1 MPGRVQR
8 VLLPLPQRGKTDSF
22 YTHCRITED
31 NNPPVALEKGDVING
46 FLHTACTGTGTARCR
61 MDTRLLTEP
70 EGMELLKAR
79 GIPVPDS
86 EVVNAP
92 DEAAAAAER
101 IGFPVV
107 MKVVSPQVVHKSDSG
122 GVITGIGT
130 PDAAAGAYR
139 QILSLVGENV
149 PGAEIKG
156 VLVERQMPPGLE
168 LIIGGREDP
177 AFGKVITFG
186 IGGTLVELLHDVA
199 IRVLP
204 LSRDE
209 GVRMVRSIRGYPL
222 LSGYRGSP
230 PLDEKALID
239 LLCKAGQMFSETE
252 DLAEFDLNPVIL
264 YPEGLSVVDTRLY
277 RKTVPSARHGPRIPC
292 DPDLF
297 SPSSIAV
304 IGASSDPGKVGYA
317 VLRNLL
323 PFPGTLYP
331 VNPRHSELLGR
342 KSFPSVSDIPGHVDT
357 AVVAIPASGV
367 PALMDDLGAR
377 GVRLAIIV
385 SSGFREVGE
394 EGKRLEEQ
402 VLEKA
407 RQYGMRVVGPN
418 CLGVIFPHKKINTTF
433 DPISPR
439 SGHIGFI
446 SQSGAVITTVV
457 DWSIPEG
464 IGFSAVISVGNQV
477 DLGFVDYIGLTANDP
492 DTKAVILYIEELRR
506 GRDFMLLMEKV
517 TPTLPVIALKS
528 GSSTIGK
535 KAASSHTGS
544 LAGSFEIY
552 QAAFAQ
558 SGVIPVFS
566 LKEAFE
572 VAELLASEGYPRG
585 KRAVVITGAGGFGVL
600 AADYA
605 EKYGIAMTPLSGAM
619 MEELNAFLPPMWSH
633 ANPVDL
639 IGDGG
644 AERYAKAFDVL
655 IRHQDEWDIAFV
667 IGIPSAVL
675 DTGHLA
681 QEIVRFSSHTDK
693 MVVGC
698 LLGGD
703 SVKSGISVLREKRI
717 PNFSD
722 LERAFLAVGRSLN
735 SIRIRD
741 REKEP
746 RG

>member
-1 MPGRVQR
+1 M
-8 VLLPLPQRGKTDSF
+8 
-22 YTHCRITED
+22 E
-31 NNPPVALEKGDVING
+31 
-46 FLHTACTGTGTARCR
+46 
-61 MDTRLLTEP
+61 TRLLTEP
-70 EGMELLKAR
+70 EGMEILR
-79 GIPVPDS
+79 QQGIPLPDAAVAKNP
-86 EVVNAP
+86 E
-92 DEAAAAAER
+92 EAAAAAER

-122 GVITGIGT
+122 GVITGIGS
-130 PDAAAGAYR
+130 PDAAGQAYR
-139 QILSLVGENV
+139 QILASVGEKV
-149 PGAEIKG
+149 PDAVIEG

-199 IRVLP
+199 LRVLP

-209 GVRMVRSIRGYPL
+209 AIRMVRSIHGYPL
-222 LSGYRGSP
+222 VKGYRGSP
-230 PLDEKALID
+230 PLDEKALAD
-239 LLCKAGQMFSETE
+239 LLFKVGRLFEEME

-264 YPEGLSVVDTRLY
+264 YPEGLSVVDARLY
-277 RKTVPSARHGPRIPC
+277 ARTTPLHRSEPGNSC
-292 DPDLF
+292 DPSLF
-297 SPSSIAV
+297 SPKSIAV

-323 PFPGTLYP
+323 PFPGLLYP
-331 VNPRHSELLGR
+331 VNPHHGEIMGR
-342 KSFPSVSDIPGHVDT
+342 TSFPSVAAIPGPVDT
-357 AVVAIPASGV
+357 AVVAIPAPGV
-367 PALMDDLGAR
+367 PALMDDLGSK
-377 GVRLAIIV
+377 GVRLVIIV
-385 SSGFREVGE
+385 SSGFREVGDA
-394 EGKRLEEQ
+394 GKKLEDQ

-407 RQYGMRVVGPN
+407 RLYGMRVVGPN
-418 CLGVIFPHKKINTTF
+418 CLGVILPHKKINTTF

-439 SGHIGFI
+439 PGHIGFI

-464 IGFSAVISVGNQV
+464 IGFSAVISVGNQI
-477 DLGFVDYIGLTANDP
+477 DLGFVDYIRFTARDP
-492 DTKAVILYIEELRR
+492 DTRSVILYIEELRN
-506 GRDFMLLMEKV
+506 GREFIRLMEKI

-528 GSSTIGK
+528 GSSEVGK

-544 LAGSFEIY
+544 LAGSFGIY

-605 EKYGIAMTPLSGAM
+605 EKYGIGMTLLSESM
-619 MEELNAFLPPMWSH
+619 MQEFNSFLPSMWSH

-681 QEIVRFSSHTDK
+681 QEIVRFSTHTQK

-703 SVKSGISVLREKRI
+703 SVRSGIGVLRDKKI

-735 SIRIRD
+735 SIRIRNH
-741 REKEP
+741 EEEGP
-746 RG
+746 

>member
-1 MPGRVQR
+1 M
-8 VLLPLPQRGKTDSF
+8 K
-22 YTHCRITED
+22 
-31 NNPPVALEKGDVING
+31 
-46 FLHTACTGTGTARCR
+46 
-61 MDTRLLTEP
+61 TRLLTEP
-70 EGMELLKAR
+70 EGMEILR
-79 GIPVPDS
+79 RQGIPLPDS
-86 EVVNAP
+86 AVVKTFE
-92 DEAAAAAER
+92 EAKAASER

-122 GVITGIGT
+122 GVITGIGS
-130 PDAAAGAYR
+130 PEAAGDAYR
-139 QILSLVGENV
+139 QILARVGEKV
-149 PGAEIKG
+149 PDAVIEG
-156 VLVERQMPPGLE
+156 VLVERQMPQGLE

-186 IGGTLVELLHDVA
+186 IGGTLVELLRDVA
-199 IRVLP
+199 LRVLP
-204 LSRDE
+204 LTRDE
-209 GVRMVRSIRGYPL
+209 AIRMVRSIRGYSL
-222 LSGYRGSP
+222 IKGYRGGSR
-230 PLDEKALID
+230 LDEKALTD
-239 LLCKAGQMFSETE
+239 LLCKVGRMFEERE
-252 DLAEFDLNPVIL
+252 DLTEFDLNPVIL
-264 YPEGLSVVDTRLY
+264 YPEGLAVVDARLY
-277 RKTVPSARHGPRIPC
+277 TRTTPLPGPEPRDSC
-292 DPDLF
+292 DPALF

-323 PFPGTLYP
+323 PFPGALYP
-331 VNPRHSELLGR
+331 VNPHRGEIMGR
-342 KSFPSVSDIPGHVDT
+342 TSFPSVSAIPGPLDT
-357 AVVAIPASGV
+357 AVVAIPAQGV
-367 PALMDDLGAR
+367 PALMDELGEK
-377 GVRLAIIV
+377 GVRMVIIV
-385 SSGFREVGE
+385 SSGFREIGDA
-394 EGKRLEEQ
+394 GKQLEDQ

-407 RQYGMRVVGPN
+407 RRYGMRVVGPN
-418 CLGVIFPHKKINTTF
+418 CLGVILPHKKINTTF

-439 SGHIGFI
+439 PGHIGFI

-464 IGFSAVISVGNQV
+464 IGFSAVISVGNQL
-477 DLGFVDYIGLTANDP
+477 DLGFVDYIRFTARDP
-492 DTKAVILYIEELRR
+492 DTKSVILYIEELRG
-506 GRDFMLLMEKV
+506 GREFIRLMERV

-528 GSSTIGK
+528 GSSAVGK

-605 EKYGIAMTPLSGAM
+605 EKYGIGMVPLSQAM
-619 MEELNAFLPPMWSH
+619 MREFNSFLPSMWSH

-681 QEIVRFSSHTDK
+681 QEIVRFSMHTEK

-703 SVKSGISVLREKRI
+703 SVKSGIGVLKDKKI

-741 REKEP
+741 REEESP
-746 RG
+746 

>member
-1 MPGRVQR
+1 
-8 VLLPLPQRGKTDSF
+8 
-22 YTHCRITED
+22 
-31 NNPPVALEKGDVING
+31 
-46 FLHTACTGTGTARCR
+46 

-70 EGMELLKAR
+70 EGMKVLRHR
-79 GIPVPDS
+79 GIPVPDLA
-86 EVVNAP
+86 VVNTP
-92 DEAAAAAER
+92 GEAAAAAER

-122 GVITGIGT
+122 GVITGIGS
-130 PDAAAGAYR
+130 PDAAGEAYR
-139 QILSLVGENV
+139 QILARVGEKV
-149 PGAEIKG
+149 PGAAIEG

-168 LIIGGREDP
+168 LIVGGREDP

-186 IGGTLVELLHDVA
+186 IGGTLVELVHDVVL
-199 IRVLP
+199 RVLP
-204 LSRDE
+204 LSRGE
-209 GVRMVRSIRGYPL
+209 AIRMVRSIRGYPL
-222 LSGYRGSP
+222 IKGYRGTS
-230 PLDEKALID
+230 PLDEKALTD
-239 LLCKAGQMFSETE
+239 LVCKVGGMYEEME

-264 YPEGLSVVDTRLY
+264 YQEGLTVVDARLY
-277 RKTVPSARHGPRIPC
+277 RKTNPPAMQESRTVF
-292 DPDLF
+292 DPGLF

-331 VNPRHSELLGR
+331 VNPRHKEVLGR
-342 KSFPSVSDIPGHVDT
+342 NAFPSVLAIPGPVDT
-357 AVVAIPASGV
+357 AVVAIPAPGV
-367 PALMDDLGAR
+367 PDLMDDLGEK
-377 GVRLAIIV
+377 GVRLVIIV
-385 SSGFREVGE
+385 SSGFREAGD
-394 EGKRLEEQ
+394 EGRKLEDR

-407 RQYGMRVVGPN
+407 RHYGIRVVGPN

-464 IGFSAVISVGNQV
+464 IGFSAVISVGNQL
-477 DLGFVDYIGLTANDP
+477 DLGFVDYIGFTAQDE

-506 GRDFMLLMEKV
+506 GRDFLLLMEKV

-528 GSSTIGK
+528 GSSAVGK

-572 VAELLASEGYPRG
+572 VAELLASEGYPHG

-605 EKYGIAMTPLSGAM
+605 EKYGIGMATLSGE
-619 MEELNAFLPPMWSH
+619 MEKEFNSFLPSMWSH

-681 QEIVRFSSHTDK
+681 QEIVRFSSHTHK

-703 SVKSGISVLREKRI
+703 SVKSGIGVLRDKKI

-741 REKEP
+741 HEEESA
-746 RG
+746 

>member
-1 MPGRVQR
+1 MD
-8 VLLPLPQRGKTDSF
+8 K
-22 YTHCRITED
+22 
-31 NNPPVALEKGDVING
+31 EKVMG
-46 FLHTACTGTGTARCR
+46 FLHTGHTGPGTSRCH
-61 MDTRLLTEP
+61 METRLLTEP
-70 EGMELLKAR
+70 EGMEILRLQ
-79 GIPVPDS
+79 GIPSPDAAM
-86 EVVNAP
+86 VKAP
-92 DEAAAAAER
+92 EEAAAAAER

-122 GVITGIGT
+122 GVITGINS
-130 PDAAAGAYR
+130 PDAAGQAYR
-139 QILSLVGENV
+139 KILASVGEKV
-149 PGAEIKG
+149 PGAVIEGI
-156 VLVERQMPPGLE
+156 LVERQMPPGLE

-177 AFGKVITFG
+177 AFGKIITFG

-199 IRVLP
+199 LRVLP

-209 GVRMVRSIRGYPL
+209 AIRMIRSIHGYPL
-222 LSGYRGSP
+222 VKGYRGSP
-230 PLDEKALID
+230 PLDEKALSD
-239 LLCKAGQMFSETE
+239 LLFKVGRVFEEME

-264 YPEGLSVVDTRLY
+264 YPEGLSVVDARLY
-277 RKTVPSARHGPRIPC
+277 IRTTPVPRPEPGNSC
-292 DPDLF
+292 DPTLF
-297 SPSSIAV
+297 SPKSIAV

-323 PFPGTLYP
+323 PFPGSLYP
-331 VNPRHSELLGR
+331 VNPLHGEIMGR
-342 KSFPSVSDIPGHVDT
+342 MAFPSVAAIPGPVDT
-357 AVVAIPASGV
+357 AVVAIPAPGV
-367 PALMDDLGAR
+367 PALMDDLGKK
-377 GVRLAIIV
+377 GVRLVIIV
-385 SSGFREVGE
+385 SSGFREVGD
-394 EGKRLEEQ
+394 EGKKLEDR

-407 RQYGMRVVGPN
+407 RLYGMRVVGPN
-418 CLGVIFPHKKINTTF
+418 CLGVILPHKKINTTF

-439 SGHIGFI
+439 PGHIGFI

-464 IGFSAVISVGNQV
+464 IGFSAVISVGNQI
-477 DLGFVDYIGLTANDP
+477 DLGFVDYIRFTARDP
-492 DTKAVILYIEELRR
+492 DTKSVILYIEELRE
-506 GRDFMLLMEKV
+506 GREFIRLMEKV

-528 GSSTIGK
+528 GSSEVGK

-544 LAGSFEIY
+544 LAGSFGIY

-605 EKYGIAMTPLSGAM
+605 EKYGIGMTLLSETM
-619 MEELNAFLPPMWSH
+619 MQEFNSFLPSMWSH

-681 QEIVRFSSHTDK
+681 QEIVRFSTHTKK

-703 SVKSGISVLREKRI
+703 SVKSGIGVLRDKKI

-741 REKEP
+741 HAEEGP
-746 RG
+746 

>member
-1 MPGRVQR
+1 M
-8 VLLPLPQRGKTDSF
+8 
-22 YTHCRITED
+22 E
-31 NNPPVALEKGDVING
+31 
-46 FLHTACTGTGTARCR
+46 
-61 MDTRLLTEP
+61 TRLLTEP
-70 EGMELLKAR
+70 EGMEILR
-79 GIPVPDS
+79 QQGIPLPDAAVAKNP
-86 EVVNAP
+86 E
-92 DEAAAAAER
+92 EAAAAAER

-122 GVITGIGT
+122 GVITGIGS
-130 PDAAAGAYR
+130 PDAAGQAYR
-139 QILSLVGENV
+139 QILASVGEKV
-149 PGAEIKG
+149 PGAVIEG

-199 IRVLP
+199 LRVLP

-209 GVRMVRSIRGYPL
+209 AIRMVRSIHGYPL
-222 LSGYRGSP
+222 VKGYRGSP
-230 PLDEKALID
+230 PLDEKALAD
-239 LLCKAGQMFSETE
+239 LLFKVGRLFEEME

-264 YPEGLSVVDTRLY
+264 YPEGLSVVDARLY
-277 RKTVPSARHGPRIPC
+277 VRTTPLTRPEPGNSC
-292 DPDLF
+292 DPTLF
-297 SPSSIAV
+297 SPKSIAV

-323 PFPGTLYP
+323 PFPGSLYP
-331 VNPRHSELLGR
+331 VNPRHGEIMGR
-342 KSFPSVSDIPGHVDT
+342 TAFPSVAAIPGPVDT
-357 AVVAIPASGV
+357 AVVAIPAPGV
-367 PALMDDLGAR
+367 PALMDDLGSK
-377 GVRLAIIV
+377 GVRLVIIV
-385 SSGFREVGE
+385 SSGFREVGDA
-394 EGKRLEEQ
+394 GKKLEDQ

-407 RQYGMRVVGPN
+407 RLYGMRVVGPN
-418 CLGVIFPHKKINTTF
+418 CLGVILPHKKINTTF

-439 SGHIGFI
+439 PGHIGFI

-464 IGFSAVISVGNQV
+464 IGFSAVISVGNQI
-477 DLGFVDYIGLTANDP
+477 DLGFVDYIRFTARDP
-492 DTKAVILYIEELRR
+492 DTKSVILYIEELRN
-506 GRDFMLLMEKV
+506 GREFIRLMEKI

-528 GSSTIGK
+528 GSSEVGK

-544 LAGSFEIY
+544 LAGSFGIY

-572 VAELLASEGYPRG
+572 VAELLASEGYPQG

-605 EKYGIAMTPLSGAM
+605 EKYGIGMTLLSESM
-619 MEELNAFLPPMWSH
+619 MQEFNSFLPSMWSH

-681 QEIVRFSSHTDK
+681 QEIVRFSTHTQK

-703 SVKSGISVLREKRI
+703 SVKSGIGVLRDKKI

-735 SIRIRD
+735 SIRIRNH
-741 REKEP
+741 EEEGP
-746 RG
+746 

>member
-1 MPGRVQR
+1 M
-8 VLLPLPQRGKTDSF
+8 
-22 YTHCRITED
+22 E
-31 NNPPVALEKGDVING
+31 
-46 FLHTACTGTGTARCR
+46 
-61 MDTRLLTEP
+61 TRLLTEP
-70 EGMELLKAR
+70 EGMEILR
-79 GIPVPDS
+79 QQGIPLPDAAVAKNP
-86 EVVNAP
+86 E
-92 DEAAAAAER
+92 EAAAAAER

-122 GVITGIGT
+122 GVITGIGS
-130 PDAAAGAYR
+130 PDAAGQAYR
-139 QILSLVGENV
+139 QILASVGEKV
-149 PGAEIKG
+149 PDAVIEG

-199 IRVLP
+199 LRVLP

-209 GVRMVRSIRGYPL
+209 AIRMVRSIHGYPL
-222 LSGYRGSP
+222 VKGYRGSP
-230 PLDEKALID
+230 PLDEKALAD
-239 LLCKAGQMFSETE
+239 LLFKVGRLFEEME

-264 YPEGLSVVDTRLY
+264 CPEGLSVVDARLY
-277 RKTVPSARHGPRIPC
+277 ARTTPLHRSEPGNSC
-292 DPDLF
+292 DPSLF
-297 SPSSIAV
+297 SPKSIAV

-323 PFPGTLYP
+323 PFPGLLYP
-331 VNPRHSELLGR
+331 VNPHHGEIMGR
-342 KSFPSVSDIPGHVDT
+342 TSFPSVAAIPGPVDT
-357 AVVAIPASGV
+357 AVVAIPAPGV
-367 PALMDDLGAR
+367 PALMDDLGSK
-377 GVRLAIIV
+377 GVRLVIIV
-385 SSGFREVGE
+385 SSGFREVGDA
-394 EGKRLEEQ
+394 GKKLEDQ

-407 RQYGMRVVGPN
+407 RLYGMRVVGPN
-418 CLGVIFPHKKINTTF
+418 CLGVILPHKKINTTF

-439 SGHIGFI
+439 PGHIGFI

-464 IGFSAVISVGNQV
+464 IGFSAVISVGNQI
-477 DLGFVDYIGLTANDP
+477 DLGFVDYIRFTARDP
-492 DTKAVILYIEELRR
+492 DTRSVILYIEELRN
-506 GRDFMLLMEKV
+506 GREFIRLMEKI

-528 GSSTIGK
+528 GSSEVGK

-544 LAGSFEIY
+544 LAGSFGIY

-605 EKYGIAMTPLSGAM
+605 EKYGIGMTLLSESM
-619 MEELNAFLPPMWSH
+619 MQEFNSFLPSMWSH

-681 QEIVRFSSHTDK
+681 QEIVRFSTHTQK

-703 SVKSGISVLREKRI
+703 SVRSGIGVLRDKKI

-735 SIRIRD
+735 SIRIRNH
-741 REKEP
+741 EEEGP
-746 RG
+746 

>member
-1 MPGRVQR
+1 
-8 VLLPLPQRGKTDSF
+8 
-22 YTHCRITED
+22 
-31 NNPPVALEKGDVING
+31 
-46 FLHTACTGTGTARCR
+46 
-61 MDTRLLTEP
+61 MDARLLTEP
-70 EGMELLKAR
+70 EGMEVLRAR

-86 EVVNAP
+86 TVVNSPGEAE
-92 DEAAAAAER
+92 EAARR
-101 IGFPVV
+101 IGFPLV
-107 MKVVSPQVVHKSDSG
+107 MKVVSAGVVHKSDSG
-122 GVITGIGT
+122 GVIPGISSPEG
-130 PDAAAGAYR
+130 AGDAYR
-139 QILSLVGENV
+139 QILARVSEKV
-149 PGAEIKG
+149 PGAVIEAVI
-156 VLVERQMPPGLE
+156 VERQMPPGLE

-186 IGGTLVELLHDVA
+186 IGGTLVELIRDVA
-199 IRVLP
+199 LRVLP
-204 LSRDE
+204 LSRE
-209 GVRMVRSIRGYPL
+209 EALRMVRSIRGSTL
-222 LSGYRGSP
+222 LMGYRGSP
-230 PLDEKALID
+230 PLDENALVD
-239 LLCKAGQMFSETE
+239 LLVAVGRMFLEKE

-264 YPEGLSVVDTRLY
+264 YPEGLVVVDARLY
-277 RKTVPSARHGPRIPC
+277 EKNVPSPGQEPREPF
-292 DPDLF
+292 DAGLF

-323 PFPGTLYP
+323 PYPGTLYP
-331 VNPRHSELLGR
+331 VNPHHNELLGR
-342 KSFPSVSDIPGHVDT
+342 KAYPSVSAIPGRVDA
-357 AVVAIPASGV
+357 AVVAIPAAGI
-367 PALMDDLGAR
+367 PPLMDDLGKK
-377 GVRLAIIV
+377 GVRLVIIV
-385 SSGFREVGE
+385 SSGFREVGG
-394 EGKRLEEQ
+394 EGVLLEER

-407 RQYGMRVVGPN
+407 RHYGMRVVGPN

-433 DPISPR
+433 DPISPHP
-439 SGHIGFI
+439 GHIGFI

-464 IGFSAVISVGNQV
+464 IGFSAVISVGNQI
-477 DLGFVDYIGLTANDP
+477 DLGFVDFIAFTAHDP
-492 DTKAVILYIEELRR
+492 ETKAVILYIEELRG
-506 GRDFMLLMEKV
+506 GREFLRLMEEV

-528 GSSTIGK
+528 GSSAVGK
-535 KAASSHTGS
+535 KAAASHTGS

-572 VAELLASEGYPRG
+572 VAELLASEGYPKG

-605 EKYGIAMTPLSGAM
+605 EKYGIAMAPLTPAM
-619 MEELNAFLPPMWSH
+619 MEEFNAFLPPMWSH

-655 IRHQDEWDIAFV
+655 MRHQDEWDIAFV

-681 QEIVRFSSHTDK
+681 QEIVRFSSHTRK

-703 SVKSGISVLREKRI
+703 SVRSGIGVLRHKKI

-735 SIRIRD
+735 SIRIHEHEERA
-741 REKEP
+741 
-746 RG
+746 G

>member
-1 MPGRVQR
+1 M
-8 VLLPLPQRGKTDSF
+8 
-22 YTHCRITED
+22 E
-31 NNPPVALEKGDVING
+31 
-46 FLHTACTGTGTARCR
+46 
-61 MDTRLLTEP
+61 TRLLTEP
-70 EGMELLKAR
+70 EGMEILR
-79 GIPVPDS
+79 QQGIPLPDAAVAKNP
-86 EVVNAP
+86 E
-92 DEAAAAAER
+92 EAAAAAER

-122 GVITGIGT
+122 GVITGIGS
-130 PDAAAGAYR
+130 PDAAGQAYR
-139 QILSLVGENV
+139 QILASVGEKV
-149 PGAEIKG
+149 PGAVIEGI
-156 VLVERQMPPGLE
+156 LVERQMPPGLE

-199 IRVLP
+199 LRVLP

-209 GVRMVRSIRGYPL
+209 AIRMVRSIHGYPL
-222 LSGYRGSP
+222 VKGYRGSP
-230 PLDEKALID
+230 PLDEKALAD
-239 LLCKAGQMFSETE
+239 LLFKVGRLFEEME

-264 YPEGLSVVDTRLY
+264 YPEGLSVVDARLY
-277 RKTVPSARHGPRIPC
+277 VRTTPLTRPEPGNSC
-292 DPDLF
+292 DPTLF
-297 SPSSIAV
+297 SPKSIAV

-323 PFPGTLYP
+323 PFPGSLYP
-331 VNPRHSELLGR
+331 VNPRHGEIMGR
-342 KSFPSVSDIPGHVDT
+342 TAFPSVAAIPGPVDT
-357 AVVAIPASGV
+357 AVVAIPAPGV
-367 PALMDDLGAR
+367 PALMDDLGSK
-377 GVRLAIIV
+377 GVRLVIIV
-385 SSGFREVGE
+385 SSGFREVGDA
-394 EGKRLEEQ
+394 GKRLEDQ

-407 RQYGMRVVGPN
+407 RLYGMRVVGPN
-418 CLGVIFPHKKINTTF
+418 CLGVILPHKKINTTF

-439 SGHIGFI
+439 PGHIGFI

-464 IGFSAVISVGNQV
+464 IGFSAVISVGNQI
-477 DLGFVDYIGLTANDP
+477 DLGFVDYIRFTARDP
-492 DTKAVILYIEELRR
+492 DTKSVILYIEELRN
-506 GRDFMLLMEKV
+506 GREFIRLMEKI

-528 GSSTIGK
+528 GSSEVGK

-544 LAGSFEIY
+544 LAGSFGIY

-605 EKYGIAMTPLSGAM
+605 EKYGIGMTLLSESM
-619 MEELNAFLPPMWSH
+619 MQEFNSFLPSMWSH

-681 QEIVRFSSHTDK
+681 QEIVRFSTHTQK

-703 SVKSGISVLREKRI
+703 SVKSGIGVLRDKKI

-735 SIRIRD
+735 SIRIRNH
-741 REKEP
+741 EEEGP
-746 RG
+746 

>member
-1 MPGRVQR
+1 
-8 VLLPLPQRGKTDSF
+8 
-22 YTHCRITED
+22 
-31 NNPPVALEKGDVING
+31 
-46 FLHTACTGTGTARCR
+46 
-61 MDTRLLTEP
+61 MDTKLLTEP

-79 GIPVPDS
+79 GIPVPDY
-86 EVVNAP
+86 EVVSAP
-92 DEAAAAAER
+92 EEAAVAAER

-107 MKVVSPQVVHKSDSG
+107 MKVISPQVVHKSDSG
-122 GVITGIGT
+122 GVIAGIGSRD
-130 PDAAAGAYR
+130 DAAEAYR
-139 QILSLVGENV
+139 QILSRVGGKV
-149 PGAEIKG
+149 PGAVIRG

-199 IRVLP
+199 LRVLP

-209 GVRMVRSIRGYPL
+209 AIRMVRSIHGYPL

-230 PLDEKALID
+230 TLDEKALID
-239 LLCKAGQMFSETE
+239 LLFKVGQMFWETE

-277 RKTVPSARHGPRIPC
+277 RKPNPPARQEPRISC
-292 DPDLF
+292 DPGLF

-331 VNPRHSELLGR
+331 VNPRHKEVLGR
-342 KSFPSVSDIPGHVDT
+342 KAFASVSAIPGTLDT
-357 AVVAIPASGV
+357 AVVAIPAPGV
-367 PALMDDLGAR
+367 PALMDDLGAK
-377 GVRLAIIV
+377 GVKLAIIV
-385 SSGFREVGE
+385 SSGFRETGE
-394 EGKRLEEQ
+394 EGKKLEEQ

-407 RQYGMRVVGPN
+407 RHYGMRVVGPN

-464 IGFSAVISVGNQV
+464 IGFSAVISVGNQI
-477 DLGFVDYIGLTANDP
+477 DLGFVDYIRLTARDP
-492 DTKAVILYIEELRR
+492 ETRAIILYIEELRG
-506 GRDFMLLMEKV
+506 GRDFMHLMDEV

-528 GSSTIGK
+528 GSSTVGK

-552 QAAFAQ
+552 QAAFSQ

-572 VAELLASEGYPRG
+572 VAELLASEGYPKG
-585 KRAVVITGAGGFGVL
+585 KRAIVITGAGGFGVL

-605 EKYGIAMTPLSGAM
+605 EKYGIMMTPLSGAM
-619 MEELNAFLPPMWSH
+619 LDELNAFLPAMWSH

-655 IRHQDEWDIAFV
+655 IHHQEEWDIAFV

-681 QEIVRFSSHTDK
+681 QEIVRFSSHTGK

-703 SVKSGISVLREKRI
+703 SVKSGIGVLRDRHI

-741 REKEP
+741 HEKEP
-746 RG
+746 R

>member
-1 MPGRVQR
+1 M
-8 VLLPLPQRGKTDSF
+8 
-22 YTHCRITED
+22 E
-31 NNPPVALEKGDVING
+31 
-46 FLHTACTGTGTARCR
+46 
-61 MDTRLLTEP
+61 TRLLTEP
-70 EGMELLKAR
+70 EGMEILR
-79 GIPVPDS
+79 QQGIPLPDS
-86 EVVNAP
+86 AVAKNPE
-92 DEAAAAAER
+92 EAAAAAER

-122 GVITGIGT
+122 GVITGIGS
-130 PDAAAGAYR
+130 PDAAGQAYR
-139 QILSLVGENV
+139 QILASVGEKV
-149 PGAEIKG
+149 PGAVIEG

-199 IRVLP
+199 LRVLP

-209 GVRMVRSIRGYPL
+209 AIRMVRSIHGYPL
-222 LSGYRGSP
+222 VKGYRGSP
-230 PLDEKALID
+230 PLDEKSLTD
-239 LLCKAGQMFSETE
+239 LLFKVGRLFEEME

-264 YPEGLSVVDTRLY
+264 YPEGLSVVDARLY
-277 RKTVPSARHGPRIPC
+277 ARTTPLTRPEPGNSC
-292 DPDLF
+292 DPTLF
-297 SPSSIAV
+297 SPKSIAV

-323 PFPGTLYP
+323 PFPGSLYP
-331 VNPRHSELLGR
+331 VNPRHGEIMGR
-342 KSFPSVSDIPGHVDT
+342 TAFPSVAAIPGPVDT
-357 AVVAIPASGV
+357 AVVAIPAPGV
-367 PALMDDLGAR
+367 PALMDDLGSK
-377 GVRLAIIV
+377 GVRLVIIV
-385 SSGFREVGE
+385 SSGFREVGDA
-394 EGKRLEEQ
+394 GKKLEDQ

-407 RQYGMRVVGPN
+407 RLYGMRVVGPN
-418 CLGVIFPHKKINTTF
+418 CLGVILPHKKINTTF

-439 SGHIGFI
+439 PGHIGFI

-464 IGFSAVISVGNQV
+464 IGFSAVISVGNQI
-477 DLGFVDYIGLTANDP
+477 DLGFVDYIRFTARDP
-492 DTKAVILYIEELRR
+492 DTRSVILYIEELRN
-506 GRDFMLLMEKV
+506 GREFIRLMEKI

-528 GSSTIGK
+528 GSSEVGK
-535 KAASSHTGS
+535 RAASSHTGS
-544 LAGSFEIY
+544 LAGSFGIY

-605 EKYGIAMTPLSGAM
+605 EKYGIGMTLLSESM
-619 MEELNAFLPPMWSH
+619 MQEFNSFLPSMWSH

-681 QEIVRFSSHTDK
+681 QEIVRFSTHTEK

-703 SVKSGISVLREKRI
+703 SVKSGIGVLRDKKI

-735 SIRIRD
+735 SIRIRNH
-741 REKEP
+741 EEE
-746 RG
+746 GS